1 MNKFNKE
8 SFFRE
13 IAGSHKGI
21 FYKVARTYCAGSPG
35 EQEDLIQEILL
46 QVWKS
51 IDKYNDSYA
60 LSTWLYRIS
69 INTAISYYRK
79 HSRISQANVRVE
91 SESGYGGTPPDNSE
105 QERISLLMKFISEL
119 GEVDKA
125 IMLLYLEEKTHA
137 EMSAILGFSVS
148 NIGTRI
154 GRIKEKLKIR
164 FLESEK

>member
-1 MNKFNKE
+1 MNKVNKE
-8 SFFRE
+8 AFFRE

-21 FYKVARTYCAGSPG
+21 FWKVARTYCEVPG

-51 IDKYNDSYA
+51 VDKHNESYA

-79 HSRISQANVRVE
+79 HSRTNHANIRVE
-91 SESGYGGTPPDNSE
+91 SESGYGIAPDEQTN
-105 QERISLLMKFISEL
+105 QERISLLMQFISEL

-137 EMSAILGFSVS
+137 EMADILGFTVS

-154 GRIKEKLKIR
+154 GRIKEKLKTR
-164 FLESEK
+164 FIESEK

>member
-1 MNKFNKE
+1 MNKVNKE
-8 SFFRE
+8 VFFRE

-21 FYKVARTYCAGSPG
+21 FFKVARTYSADPG
-35 EQEDLIQEILL
+35 EQEDLLQEILI

-51 IDKYNDSYA
+51 VDKYNDSYA

-79 HSRISQANVRVE
+79 HSRTNQANIRVE
-91 SESGYGGTPPDNSE
+91 SESGYGGTPADNRE

-137 EMSAILGFSVS
+137 EMAAILGFSVS

-154 GRIKEKLKIR
+154 GRIKEKLKTR
-164 FLESEK
+164 FIESEK

>member
-1 MNKFNKE
+1 MNKVNKE
-8 SFFRE
+8 SFFCE

-21 FYKVARTYCAGSPG
+21 FWKVARTYCAVPG
-35 EQEDLIQEILL
+35 EQEDLIQEILI

-51 IDKYNDSYA
+51 MDKYNDSYA

-79 HSRISQANVRVE
+79 HTRMAQVKVRVE
-91 SESGYGGTPPDNSE
+91 NESGYGIVPGDTRQ
-105 QERISLLMKFISEL
+105 QENINLLMQFISEL

-137 EMSAILGFSVS
+137 EMADILGFTVS

-154 GRIKEKLKIR
+154 GRIKEKLKTR
-164 FLESEK
+164 FIESEK